1 MPELK
6 ARLKALN
13 VSGYSALKKAEL
25 VVRLQQELGAI
36 EEEATRDEQVDEEG
50 DDDGEPEEDEAFEE
64 GLSDAERE
72 VLAALRQAPT
82 IGRDDLSAGR
92 AFFCWDDDRKLKY
105 FPVLLKEA
113 VRPRARK
120 IRVACLM
127 PSEEQ
132 RGVYTIDPVFNGETG
147 IAKKDNARIDL
158 LFNAQ
163 PITGEVWRP
172 IEDGSAGSSGGGPRA
187 WRVVARD

>member
-1 MPELK
+1 
-6 ARLKALN
+6 
-13 VSGYSALKKAEL
+13 
-25 VVRLQQELGAI
+25 
-36 EEEATRDEQVDEEG
+36 
-50 DDDGEPEEDEAFEE
+50 
-64 GLSDAERE
+64 
-72 VLAALRQAPT
+72 
-82 IGRDDLSAGR
+82 
-92 AFFCWDDDRKLKY
+92 
-105 FPVLLKEA
+105 
-113 VRPRARK
+113 
-120 IRVACLM
+120 M

-172 IEDGSAGSSGGGPRA
+172 IEDGAAGSGGGGPRA

>member
-1 MPELK
+1 ML
-6 ARLKALN
+6 L
-13 VSGYSALKKAEL
+13 
-25 VVRLQQELGAI
+25 
-36 EEEATRDEQVDEEG
+36 G

-72 VLAALRQAPT
+72 VLAALREAPT

-113 VRPRARK
+113 VRPRARL

-172 IEDGSAGSSGGGPRA
+172 IEDGAAGSSGGGPRA
-187 WRVVARD
+187 CRVVARD

>member
-1 MPELK
+1 MRSP
-6 ARLKALN
+6 ARL
-13 VSGYSALKKAEL
+13 
-25 VVRLQQELGAI
+25 
-36 EEEATRDEQVDEEG
+36 
-50 DDDGEPEEDEAFEE
+50 
-64 GLSDAERE
+64 
-72 VLAALRQAPT
+72 
-82 IGRDDLSAGR
+82 
-92 AFFCWDDDRKLKY
+92 
-105 FPVLLKEA
+105 
-113 VRPRARK
+113 

-147 IAKKDNARIDL
+147 NAKEDNARIDL

-172 IEDGSAGSSGGGPRA
+172 IEHGSGGGPQA